1 MTSQS
6 HTRNRKIENSTTA
19 QLSQSIYPVTALAFV
34 HTDTAVL
41 LLAGEGP
48 WLRIYD
54 AESARHIHASKLTSS
69 EPIHAIKARTFP
81 GTSHEGRAST
91 RVLVVAGYTITL
103 LDITCHE
110 GCGGQSELSVTSIVE
125 ARADDWI
132 LDVCFYSRVSN
143 DHQVKFAK
151 AVLVTSH
158 NCLLSLHVGGYG
170 SSFPTSAILH
180 YLTCGPR
187 SLLFSAHIAWLPH
200 ARGLVAAGTVF
211 GEVLV
216 YSFPATVL
224 HEAVPQTVPSQLHYV
239 FKGHEGSVFGVQI
252 SESGSSALARRFVA
266 SCSDDRMIR
275 IWDVT
280 DLSTHVSRH
289 ENQEQSTRFDSQL
302 EERAFEGMTNLCVA
316 TAMGHT
322 SRIWGIIF
330 LETQPDSCHILSYS
344 EDATAQVWRLCRPA
358 ASLDTSSKESSLHL
372 QHIST
377 YGFHFG
383 KNIWAIAVLQSASL
397 GFRISTGGADGRIVT
412 YQIECSDTPSE
423 DGSWQ
428 RQYKMGDVSSQLA
441 IRSQHVPI
449 PAARHLF
456 IALKGSW
463 KLIRY
468 LHSAIPTNPSGI
480 LEGTVIFQAR
490 ASTDPMYDL
499 EYLYTENG
507 QLVTEQG
514 FTLSASR
521 RYVYRFQETT
531 EQISAWFV
539 KQEDGETVDSLFLVL
554 SFEDSMRKLISPH
567 AGGVSEQATAIGY
580 HLCIDDNYHVQ
591 YSFNASHAD
600 MSSWGVK
607 YTVKGPN
614 KDYIADSKFSRD
626 YVEGSERA
634 STDSEATVT
643 ADKISNTL
651 IAASSSAGSGPATTD
666 SFKTYTWI
674 NPESFLTTTADGC
687 LLLGTITHGE
697 SPSDSV
703 LILWDRIGQ
712 YDDLKGT
719 CLTTSVSNTGLI
731 LLTGKN
737 GTVYLYKHGL
747 KVLEPI
753 TRLPRKVA
761 FLQACLCRRE
771 VDRQHGKSEMG
782 KIMVFVS
789 CLGSATAY
797 CLFLDTEAV
806 DLQCSQYQVDLPKA
820 FLTTSAHFAVQNNTL
835 LLGSRNGDIAMY
847 SIKTVDQEATQF
859 VQRLHK
865 RHVHG
870 EDTITTIQSLSSQ
883 PQEASNNNSYI
894 LTTGRDGK
902 YGLHK
907 ISLLNP
913 QNPDSHP
920 TLETVHI
927 GVPPLGPNIE
937 GASFSPT
944 SNDLLLWGF
953 RSKDF
958 VVWSETRQQET
969 MTVACG
975 GAHRNWAYTSLDD
988 HSGGGRL
995 IWTKALTL
1003 NVRSQVGASHRV
1015 VRPGGHGRE
1024 IKAVA
1029 VSPVGDG
1036 ERGRFVATGAED
1048 TDIRIFRLAHGGE
1061 GTDDDGL
1068 RCLHTLSKHITGIQQ
1083 LRWSADGRFLF
1094 SAAGR
1099 EEFFVWRVQP
1109 VPCFGIGV
1117 VCVAQCAPM
1126 TEAGDLR
1133 VMDFDVLEVCGAGVS
1148 VTERYILS
1156 LVYSDSSVRVSI
1168 SLVGYCRARL
1178 TISLDI
1184 LLRFGKLELDATLDR
1199 PIHQLLHHASYDSL
1213 SRRDSLPVY
1222 C

>member
-48 WLRIYD
+48 WLRIHD

-69 EPIHAIKARTFP
+69 EPIQAIKARTFP
-81 GTSHEGRAST
+81 GTSHEGRASI
-91 RVLVVAGYTITL
+91 RILVVAGYTITL
-103 LDITCHE
+103 LDITCQE
-110 GCGGQSELSVTSIVE
+110 GCGGQSERSVTSIVE

-132 LDVCFYSRVSN
+132 LDVCFYSGVSN
-143 DHQVKFAK
+143 DHQVDFAE

-187 SLLFSAHIAWLPH
+187 SLLYSAHIAWLPH

-266 SCSDDRMIR
+266 SCSDDRTIR

-280 DLSTHVSRH
+280 DLSTHISRH
-289 ENQEQSTRFDSQL
+289 ENQEQSTSFDSQL
-302 EERAFEGMTNLCVA
+302 EERSFEGRTNPCVA
-316 TAMGHT
+316 IAMGHT

-412 YQIECSDTPSE
+412 YQIECSDTTSE

-428 RQYKMGDVSSQLA
+428 RQYQIGDVSSQLA
-441 IRSQHVPI
+441 SRSQHA
-449 PAARHLF
+449 PASAAKRLF
-456 IALKGSW
+456 KSLKGSW
-463 KLIRY
+463 KLIRH
-468 LHSAIPTNPSGI
+468 LHSAISTYPSGI
-480 LEGTVIFQAR
+480 LEGTARFRER

-499 EYLYTENG
+499 EYLYTEHG
-507 QLVTEQG
+507 QLVTQQG

-539 KQEDGETVDSLFLVL
+539 KPEERETVDYLFHVL
-554 SFEDSMRKLISPH
+554 NLENSISKLFGPNAS
-567 AGGVSEQATAIGY
+567 GTSQQATASGH
-580 HLCIDDNYHVQ
+580 HLCVNDDYHVH
-591 YSFNASHAD
+591 YSFNTNRANL
-600 MSSWGVK
+600 SSWGVK
-607 YTVKGPN
+607 YIVKGPN
-614 KDYIADSKFSRD
+614 KDYVADSKFSRD
-626 YVEGSERA
+626 HVESSERA

-643 ADKISNTL
+643 ADKISSTL
-651 IAASSSAGSGPATTD
+651 RAASPGAGSGPATTD

-674 NPESFLTTTADGC
+674 NQESFLTTTADGC
-687 LLLGTITHGE
+687 LLLGTITYGE
-697 SPSDSV
+697 SSSNSA
-703 LILWDRIGQ
+703 LISWDMVGQ
-712 YDDLKGT
+712 YDDLRGT
-719 CLTTSVSNTGLI
+719 CLTASVDNTGMV
-731 LLTGKN
+731 LLTGKS
-737 GTVYLYKHGL
+737 GTVYLHKHGS
-747 KVLEPI
+747 KILEPI
-753 TRLPRKVA
+753 TRLPRKIA
-761 FLQACLCRRE
+761 YLQASLCQYK
-771 VDRQHGKSEMG
+771 VPGQHGRSDMG
-782 KIMVFVS
+782 NVMVFAS
-789 CLGSATAY
+789 CLGFTTAY
-797 CLFLDTEAV
+797 CFSLDTEAT
-806 DLQCSQYQVDLPKA
+806 DLRCRQSQWDLPKA
-820 FLTTSAHFAVQNNTL
+820 FITTSAHFAVQDNAL
-835 LLGSRNGDIAMY
+835 LLGSRSGDIVIY
-847 SIKTVDQEATQF
+847 SIEQGDRESAQF

-870 EDTITTIQSLSSQ
+870 EDTITTIQSLPSQ
-883 PQEASNNNSYI
+883 TPEISNNNFYI

-902 YGLHK
+902 YGLHT
-907 ISLLNP
+907 ISLPNP
-913 QNPDSHP
+913 QHPDSNP
-920 TLETVHI
+920 TLQTVHI
-927 GVPPLGPNIE
+927 GIPPFGPNIE
-937 GASFSPT
+937 GAYFSPT
-944 SNDLLLWGF
+944 TTDPLLWGF

-958 VVWSETRQQET
+958 VVWNETQQQET
-969 MTVACG
+969 MTVECG
-975 GAHRNWAYTSLDD
+975 GAHRNWAYTPLQDGN
-988 HSGGGRL
+988 GGGRF
-995 IWTKALTL
+995 IWTKASRL
-1003 NVRSQVGASHRV
+1003 NVRSQVGGSHRV

-1036 ERGRFVATGAED
+1036 ERGSIVATGAED
-1048 TDIRIFRLAHGGE
+1048 TDIQIFRLEHGGE
-1061 GTDDDGL
+1061 VVENGL
-1068 RCLHTLSKHITGIQQ
+1068 KCLHTLSKHTTGIQQ
-1083 LRWSADGRFLF
+1083 LRWSLDGRFLF

-1117 VCVAQCAPM
+1117 VCVAQCAPV

-1133 VMDFDVLEVCGAGVS
+1133 VMDFDVLEVCGA
-1148 VTERYILS
+1148 VTERYILP
-1156 LVYSDSSVRVSI
+1156 LVYSDSTVRVGI
-1168 SLVGYCRARL
+1168 LRGFCRARL
-1178 TISLDI
+1178 RII
-1184 LLRFGKLELDATLDR
+1184 
-1199 PIHQLLHHASYDSL
+1199 
-1213 SRRDSLPVY
+1213 
-1222 C
+1222 